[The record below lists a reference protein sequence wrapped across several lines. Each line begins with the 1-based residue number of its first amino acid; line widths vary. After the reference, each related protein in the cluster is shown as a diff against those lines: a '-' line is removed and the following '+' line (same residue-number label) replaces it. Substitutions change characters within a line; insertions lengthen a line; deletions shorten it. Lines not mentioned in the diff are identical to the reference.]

1 MPKYIAAFLTMV
13 LLLGGTAQVAS
24 AESDISQGQVQE
36 ILKEYNDSL
45 QSAYFASNSRSSQNV
60 PVTESTRQAEGLR
73 TENVN
78 ISSEEISARHIDDG
92 YEIQADVTVDST
104 VKPEEG
110 TIIYTAGQQRE
121 IMTTSWTDRH
131 VLKVVPSEGGWDIVS
146 DKTIDVA
153 DEGNESQTSAEDTL
167 SDDAQPSSTDE
178 KGAWSSRALD
188 MAKRNF
194 GDNSAG
200 VNYITLSRY
209 ADTWTN
215 KQHEKQ
221 MNPKYPVFKN
231 GNCANFAS
239 QALHEA
245 GLSVTHLWNYSTVSP
260 ELLTTKSWMNANSNY
275 YYMKN
280 YSHSYTSLDNVWKAW
295 QGSLLYVDWDSKDQ
309 KNEINHAMVVIGV
322 VVKNGKANPVICQ
335 KTPNRNSITL
345 TESLENAHKQKRYNM
360 IWYGLQYKYE

>member
-131 VLKVVPSEGGWDIVS
+131 VLKVVPSEGGGMGHCV
-146 DKTIDVA
+146 
-153 DEGNESQTSAEDTL
+153 
-167 SDDAQPSSTDE
+167 
-178 KGAWSSRALD
+178 
-188 MAKRNF
+188 
-194 GDNSAG
+194 
-200 VNYITLSRY
+200 
-209 ADTWTN
+209 
-215 KQHEKQ
+215 
-221 MNPKYPVFKN
+221 
-231 GNCANFAS
+231 
-239 QALHEA
+239 
-245 GLSVTHLWNYSTVSP
+245 
-260 ELLTTKSWMNANSNY
+260 
-275 YYMKN
+275 
-280 YSHSYTSLDNVWKAW
+280 
-295 QGSLLYVDWDSKDQ
+295 
-309 KNEINHAMVVIGV
+309 
-322 VVKNGKANPVICQ
+322 
-335 KTPNRNSITL
+335 
-345 TESLENAHKQKRYNM
+345 
-360 IWYGLQYKYE
+360 

>member
-1 MPKYIAAFLTMV
+1 
-13 LLLGGTAQVAS
+13 
-24 AESDISQGQVQE
+24 
-36 ILKEYNDSL
+36 
-45 QSAYFASNSRSSQNV
+45 
-60 PVTESTRQAEGLR
+60 
-73 TENVN
+73 
-78 ISSEEISARHIDDG
+78 
-92 YEIQADVTVDST
+92 
-104 VKPEEG
+104 
-110 TIIYTAGQQRE
+110 
-121 IMTTSWTDRH
+121 
-131 VLKVVPSEGGWDIVS
+131 
-146 DKTIDVA
+146 
-153 DEGNESQTSAEDTL
+153 
-167 SDDAQPSSTDE
+167 
-178 KGAWSSRALD
+178 

-239 QALHEA
+239 QALQEA

-309 KNEINHAMVVIGV
+309 KNEINPAMVVIGV
-322 VVKNGKANPVICQ
+322 VVKNEKANPVICQ